1 MNRIMNVKGIECFEK
16 DGMAYLKLETV
27 ARGLG
32 FTRDK
37 NGTEYIM
44 WDRVRK
50 YIDEIGFHT
59 SVENEL
65 GVATSCDGKSVPTS
79 GDGEKLPDF
88 IPENIFYRLA
98 MKAKNEAAERFQALV
113 ADEIIPSIRKT
124 GGYITRETSEQIR
137 LEAQKARADA
147 MLLNAKNR
155 AFRTLM
161 SAVEKKNLSPIAVQV
176 FGLKGIEGVFGVDTG
191 NYLPQVEKTYTATEV
206 GKMFGIS
213 AHKVGMIANANGLKT
228 DEYGITVMDKSR
240 HSPKMLPSFR
250 YNQKAVEKFR
260 GILKGN

>member
-1 MNRIMNVKGIECFEK
+1 MGEMEIFTYNGNEVRTIQK
-16 DGMAYLKLETV
+16 DGEPWWVLKDVCEIL
-27 ARGLG
+27 GLG
-32 FTRDK
+32 SPHKIFERLDEDEKGRNLIPTLGGKQEMTVINESGLYNVILRSDK
-37 NGTEYIM
+37 PEAKPF
-44 WDRVRK
+44 RK
-50 YIDEIGFHT
+50 WVT
-59 SVENEL
+59 SEV
-65 GVATSCDGKSVPTS
+65 
-79 GDGEKLPDF
+79 LP
-88 IPENIFYRLA
+88 A
-98 MKAKNEAAERFQALV
+98 
-113 ADEIIPSIRKT
+113 IRKT

-155 AFRTLM
+155 AFRTIM

-191 NYLPQVEKTYTATEV
+191 NYLPQVEKTYTATEI

-228 DEYGITVMDKSR
+228 EEYGIMVLDKSR
-240 HSPKMLPSFR
+240 HSPKEVQSFR

-260 GILKGN
+260 GILKGD

>member
-1 MNRIMNVKGIECFEK
+1 MNKLQIFTYNGNKVRTVQK
-16 DGMAYLKLETV
+16 DGEPWWVLKDVCEVLGLKNPTMIADRLDEDERAKFDLGRQGETNIINES
-27 ARGLG
+27 GLYNVIL
-32 FTRDK
+32 RSDK
-37 NGTEYIM
+37 PEAKPF
-44 WDRVRK
+44 RK
-50 YIDEIGFHT
+50 WVT
-59 SVENEL
+59 SEV
-65 GVATSCDGKSVPTS
+65 
-79 GDGEKLPDF
+79 LP
-88 IPENIFYRLA
+88 A
-98 MKAKNEAAERFQALV
+98 
-113 ADEIIPSIRKT
+113 IRKT

-228 DEYGITVMDKSR
+228 EEYGITVLDKSR
-240 HSPKMLPSFR
+240 HSPKEVPSFR

-260 GILKGN
+260 EILRGR